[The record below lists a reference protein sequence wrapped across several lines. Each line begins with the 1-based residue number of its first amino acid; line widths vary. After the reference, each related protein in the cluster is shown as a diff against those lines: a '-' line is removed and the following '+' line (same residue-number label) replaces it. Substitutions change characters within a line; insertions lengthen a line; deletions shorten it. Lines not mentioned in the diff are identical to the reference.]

1 MGKKN
6 KKWKNKTIFIRKIYK
21 IATWVVAG
29 IKLLILC
36 VGVYCSVSIAFFML
50 SNLIL
55 YTSRH
60 LLSRLP
66 LYNISEFTKQNNK
79 VRRRELFLYF
89 FWHSEEK
96 KKKK

>member
-6 KKWKNKTIFIRKIYK
+6 KNGKNKTIFIRKIYK

-36 VGVYCSVSIAFFML
+36 VGVYCSVSIAVFML

-79 VRRRELFLYF
+79 VRRRELFFIF
-89 FWHSEEK
+89 FLAQRREEEK
-96 KKKK
+96 K